1 MVAQMTWAKQDIT
14 VILSNPYGR
23 TEGMTNQRIIYR
35 MLQAML
41 KRQTADEQASHVT
54 KHVNSRGFN
63 GHDAQPLTRIA
74 IQSQKLKTIDAADLR
89 FVANKLKKY
98 AGQLAEVA
106 AENQSMHPTTV
117 EAPTTQVEALC
128 TSCRNAAAEHQG
140 LCENCNWA
148 KLKSEYSELEREQ
161 EAMAYMAGEV

>member
-1 MVAQMTWAKQDIT
+1 MTWTKQDIT
-14 VILSNPYGR
+14 VILSSPYGR

-54 KHVNSRGFN
+54 KHVNNRGFN

-106 AENQSMHPTTV
+106 AENTPAM
-117 EAPTTQVEALC
+117 C
-128 TSCRNAAAEHQG
+128 TSCRTAVAEDHG

-161 EAMAYMAGEV
+161 EAMAFMAGEV